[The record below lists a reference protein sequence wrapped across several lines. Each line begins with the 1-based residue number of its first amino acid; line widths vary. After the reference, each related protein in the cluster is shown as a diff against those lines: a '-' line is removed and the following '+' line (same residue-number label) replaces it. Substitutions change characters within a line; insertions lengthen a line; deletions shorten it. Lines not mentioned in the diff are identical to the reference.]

1 MLVRYFFISKLS
13 YVYTYHIRNKYKD
26 ANTELRTIFI
36 NSKYIVNN
44 VYINKFKEFQETF
57 IDNST
62 SCNIY

>member
-26 ANTELRTIFI
+26 ANSELRTIFI

-44 VYINKFKEFQETF
+44 VYINKFKEF
-57 IDNST
+57 
-62 SCNIY
+62 